1 MFIGYVTNKKRWC
14 GEDFK
19 GMSRLYLKKYN
30 LEKHY
35 TYRSQCNKWIICFT
49 VASNL
54 DSIPE
59 MDNEISS
66 NYSLSKATNLLNKML
81 SNRQFEDILG
91 IAKSTRMK
99 LNNGVTLCC
108 LRFCI
113 ASTLWTCR
121 RQNQESS
128 DKLITEQYTETEII
142 EKILEEDLS
151 KLTNYFHVWRLQR
164 YIMANKELRLH
175 SRNCKQHTYIKYHRQ
190 AENQK
195 QHSTE
200 NMWYLLLVFSFYFAE
215 NFAPVWLNSCH
226 TKKVDVELN
235 RTMRIIFDTLIST
248 PSFRLLVL
256 SHVSLPEISR
266 KNFTLENIKR

>member
-175 SRNCKQHTYIKYHRQ
+175 SRNCKQHILNTIAKLRTR
-190 AENQK
+190 NNILQK
-195 QHSTE
+195 ICGISCWSSASTLPST
-200 NMWYLLLVFSFYFAE
+200 LLQSGLIA
-215 NFAPVWLNSCH
+215 ATQRKWMLN
-226 TKKVDVELN
+226 
-235 RTMRIIFDTLIST
+235 
-248 PSFRLLVL
+248 
-256 SHVSLPEISR
+256 
-266 KNFTLENIKR
+266 